1 MEKKNYKAE
10 LKKTEKG
17 TYIIKMSEF
26 YGTGYTGQEAE
37 VSEEVLDYLIAQK
50 RHEKKKELD
59 DYRNRSAYS
68 FDENSA
74 GEIWG
79 QYESSAEEKYFNK
92 LENDLVGKAMNEL
105 DEVSLRRF
113 NLYYAAEYKL
123 KEIAEMENVS
133 ITAVYY
139 NIKSTTKRLQKIMCR
154 INNKNL

>member
-1 MEKKNYKAE
+1 MAKKNYKAE
-10 LKKTEKG
+10 LKKTERG
-17 TYIIKMSEF
+17 TYKIKMSEF
-26 YGTGYTGQEAE
+26 YGTGYIGQEAE

-74 GEIWG
+74 
-79 QYESSAEEKYFNK
+79 EEKYFNK

-113 NLYYAAEYKL
+113 YLYYAAEYKL